1 VSEDAKEGGPQVS
14 AGGAQAVIRRQAVFD
29 ARDRLAG
36 YELLLGRGIAPGSG
50 SDAAA
55 VITAAFG
62 DLGLRR
68 VVGDHRAYVTAPF
81 EVLSAAGALRLPA
94 GQLVLLVAEQPVDE
108 RLLGLARDLVQQ
120 GFGVGLGGWA
130 LAPGAEPLVRLATAV
145 KVDFDFGTRHL
156 TQLVAQRDA
165 LHAQG
170 ATLIAAHVQTR
181 GEHEEARRLGFDA
194 FQGAYLG
201 QPAAVTARLTPTQ
214 RMDALAAVLTATG
227 PGAFEDLERLIVQD
241 AGLAHRFLHLAGS
254 AFYASRARVRSVHD
268 ALARLGA
275 DAVRRWVLMLV
286 LAGLADSSSETDR
299 HLLGVG
305 LHRGRI
311 CELLAGQDPEASAD
325 RAFSA
330 GLLSVLP
337 GLVDQ
342 PMPELVA
349 ELPIDETLARALTHH
364 EGREGRMLAAA
375 IAYEDGER
383 EGPDGDPSLLAAISR
398 LYTDALLWADDTRG
412 QLT

>member
-1 VSEDAKEGGPQVS
+1 MNACDAVM
-14 AGGAQAVIRRQAVFD
+14 RRWAVFD
-29 ARDRLAG
+29 ARDRLVG
-36 YELLLGRGIAPGSG
+36 YELLLGRGITPGSG
-50 SDAAA
+50 ADAAA

-62 DLGLRR
+62 DLGLHR
-68 VVGDHRAYVTAPF
+68 VVGDRRAYVAAPF
-81 EVLSAAGALRLPA
+81 DVLSIAAALRLPA
-94 GQLVLLVAEQPVDE
+94 RQLALQVTEQAVDE
-108 RLLGLARDLVQQ
+108 RLLGLVEGLVEH

-130 LAPGAEPLVRLATAV
+130 LVPGAEPLVRLATAV

-170 ATLIAAHVQTR
+170 ATLIASHVQTR

-194 FQGAYLG
+194 FQGDLA
-201 QPAAVTARLTPTQ
+201 QPADIAGRRTPTQ
-214 RMDALAAVLTATG
+214 GMAALTAVLTATG
-227 PGAFEDLERLIVQD
+227 RGAFEDLERLIMQD

-254 AFYASRARVRSVHD
+254 AFYARRARVRSVRD

-275 DAVRRWVLMLV
+275 DAVRRWALMLV
-286 LAGLADSSSETDR
+286 LAGLADSSSDVTR

-311 CELLAGQDPEASAD
+311 CELLAGHDSEASSD

-342 PMPELVA
+342 PMEALVA
-349 ELPIDETLARALTHH
+349 ELPLDEMLSRALTHH
-364 EGREGRMLAAA
+364 QGREGRT
-375 IAYEDGER
+375 IAYEEGEH
-383 EGPDGDPSLLAAISR
+383 ENPEGDPALLAAITR
-398 LYTDALLWADDTRG
+398 IYTDALLWADDTGR